1 MTIASDRSHAVRDG
15 LVGWWRRRRQRAAS
29 LAELAFLSGEAERIA
44 SDAGVSVG
52 DLRVLAGKWPDA
64 ADPVERRMAALGIDA
79 TQVEETQPA
88 VMRDLQRVCSMCDE
102 KRMCTHDLNRDPA
115 DPAWRDYCPNAETLG
130 TLSSR
135 TSDTSGH

>member
-29 LAELAFLSGEAERIA
+29 LAELALLSGEAERIA

-52 DLRVLAGKWPDA
+52 DLRVLVGKWPDA

-79 TQVEETQPA
+79 TQVEETQPT

-115 DPAWRDYCPNAETLG
+115 DAAWRDYCPNAETLDA
-130 TLSSR
+130 LSSGI
-135 TSDTSGH
+135 SDRSDH